1 MDRVTPLRRPP
12 LVWLLAAIL
21 TLEFLLVAALA
32 ILSIVSI
39 AQSSSTD
46 AATGIALAVIIVL
59 AAVWLAAMV
68 VGLLRGHSWVRAAG
82 IVWQVIQIAVGV
94 GILGSQLAIALPLL
108 IAAAAAFI
116 LLFTPQVVAA
126 TRHRDDS
133 AV

>member
-1 MDRVTPLRRPP
+1 MDRVTSPRRPP

-39 AQSSSTD
+39 AQSGSTD
-46 AATGIALAVIIVL
+46 AASGIALAVIIVL

-82 IVWQVIQIAVGV
+82 IVWQVSQIAVGV
-94 GILGSQLAIALPLL
+94 GILGRQLAIALPLL